1 MRLTVYLY
9 ILLTL
14 GGPTNEAFAVP
25 DLSLDQLHSLRAAAG
40 PPRTIGLPD
49 DVVASFTRR
58 DPRLGQAVEAA
69 WRTRQ
74 RMDSVW
80 DSFFRLPETEL
91 CRTLQSGVLN
101 FYAAPG
107 INPYVPLAAKG
118 PWIVT
123 AHGEVLHD
131 SGGYGMLGLGHAPQ
145 AVVAGLGAPQV
156 MANVMTP
163 SFGQYRLTERL
174 AKEIGHRRGGCPFGR
189 FVFLNSGSEAVS
201 FAGRVADVH
210 AGTQVRA
217 GGPHAGKRVM
227 RLALVDGFHG
237 RTEGPARLSHSCRPA
252 YARHLPSFDAPDP
265 VVFVPINDEQAL
277 ERAFEEARDR
287 HVFFEAAF
295 VEPVMGEGVPG
306 LAMSPGYYRLLRSLT
321 AGMGSLLVVDS
332 IQAALRAHGCLS
344 IVDYPGFES
353 APAPDIETY
362 SKALNAGQFP
372 LSVVALRD
380 EVAARYVT
388 GLYGNTM
395 TGNPRGM
402 DVACAVLDAITDE
415 LRANIRERGAE
426 LIASLSAL
434 SDDLPGAFEDVVGTG
449 LMVSAM
455 LNPAH
460 YRVLGEGGLEEYLR
474 IHGIEMIH
482 GGEAGLRFT
491 PPFDITTEEIQLI
504 VSVVRAGL
512 AEACVAP
519 AATPGTNAEAGRQ
532 EAA

>member
-1 MRLTVYLY
+1 MKRSL
-9 ILLTL
+9 
-14 GGPTNEAFAVP
+14 PP
-25 DLSLDQLHSLRAAAG
+25 DLSLDLLHSLRAAAG
-40 PPRTIGLPD
+40 PARTIGLPD
-49 DVVASFTRR
+49 AVVARFTRQ
-58 DPRLGQAVEAA
+58 DPRLGRAIEAA
-69 WRTRQ
+69 WRARQ
-74 RMDSVW
+74 QMDSAW
-80 DSFFRLPETEL
+80 DSFFRLPEAEL
-91 CRTLQSGVLN
+91 CRTLQSGILN
-101 FYAAPG
+101 FYPAPG
-107 INPYVPLAAKG
+107 INPYVPLAAEG

-123 AHGEVLHD
+123 AHGAVLHD

-201 FAGRVADVH
+201 FAGRVADIH
-210 AGTQVRA
+210 AGTQVRP
-217 GGPHAGKRVM
+217 GGPHEGKRVM

-252 YARHLPSFDAPDP
+252 YARHLPSFDAPDH
-265 VVFVPINDEQAL
+265 VVFVPINDEPAL
-277 ERAFEEARDR
+277 ERAFAEARDR
-287 HVFFEAAF
+287 QVFFEAAF

-353 APAPDIETY
+353 AGAPDLETY

-372 LSVVALRD
+372 LSVVAVKD
-380 EVAARYVT
+380 DVAANYLT

-395 TGNPRGM
+395 TGNPRAM
-402 DVACAVLDAITDE
+402 DVACAVLDAITDD

-426 LIASLSAL
+426 LRASLAAL
-434 SDDLPGAFEDVVGTG
+434 SDDFPGAIADVVGTG

-455 LNPAH
+455 LNPAR

-474 IHGIEMIH
+474 THGIEMIH

-491 PPFDITTEEIQLI
+491 PPFDITSEEIQLI
-504 VSVVRAGL
+504 VSVVRAAL
-512 AEACVAP
+512 AEASVT
-519 AATPGTNAEAGRQ
+519 AAAPGTNAQARRQ